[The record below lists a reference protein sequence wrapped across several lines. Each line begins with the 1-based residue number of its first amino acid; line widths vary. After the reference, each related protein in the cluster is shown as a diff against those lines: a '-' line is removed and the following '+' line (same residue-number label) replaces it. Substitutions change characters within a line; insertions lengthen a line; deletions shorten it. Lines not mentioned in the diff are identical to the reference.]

1 MAMCLSGT
9 RKETVDMTTPRQKT
23 VTQLLIDAADSNS
36 DVANELLPI
45 VYDELRSLASA
56 YFRHE
61 RDSHTL
67 QPTALVHE
75 AFLRLVDQ
83 PNIKW
88 KSRNQ
93 FFALAAKVMR
103 NILVNHAVSKNR
115 LKRGGGRKQVAL
127 EAVDIA
133 VGGSDVLDI
142 IALDHA
148 LTKLAELDERK
159 AKLVELRFFGG
170 LTSEDAAEVLGISR
184 ATAAED
190 WRLTRAWL
198 SRELRED

>member
-1 MAMCLSGT
+1 
-9 RKETVDMTTPRQKT
+9 MTTPRQKT
-23 VTQLLIDAADSNS
+23 VTQLLIDVADGNS

-83 PNIKW
+83 TNVEW
-88 KSRNQ
+88 RSRNQ

-103 NILVNHAVSKNR
+103 NILVNHAVGKGR
-115 LKRGGGRKQVAL
+115 LKRGGGRKRVSL
-127 EAVDIA
+127 EAVDKA
-133 VGGSDVLDI
+133 AGGSDVLDI
-142 IALDHA
+142 VALDHA
-148 LTKLAELDERK
+148 LTKLAELDQRK
-159 AKLVELRFFGG
+159 ARLVELRFFGG
-170 LTSEDAAEVLGISR
+170 LTSEEAAEVLEISR
-184 ATAAED
+184 TTAAED

-198 SRELRED
+198 SRELKED

>member
-1 MAMCLSGT
+1 
-9 RKETVDMTTPRQKT
+9 MTTPRQKT

-198 SRELRED
+198 SRELREN